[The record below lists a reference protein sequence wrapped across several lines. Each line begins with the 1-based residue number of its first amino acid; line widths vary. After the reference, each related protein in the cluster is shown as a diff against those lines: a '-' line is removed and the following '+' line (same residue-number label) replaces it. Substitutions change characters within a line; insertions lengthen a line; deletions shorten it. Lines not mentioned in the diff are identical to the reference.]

1 MFELIQKAAETA
13 GRASTTSAH
22 WRSVLAYSLTG
33 VFTVAV
39 NFLIVAGMLFLV
51 IKAINTLKR
60 KEEAKPKPDVPA
72 DVKLLT
78 EIRDLL
84 ATRK

>member
-1 MFELIQKAAETA
+1 MP
-13 GRASTTSAH
+13 RSRVPSSA
-22 WRSVLAYSLTG
+22 TG
-33 VFTVAV
+33 NSSPVAV
-39 NFLIVAGMLFLV
+39 DFLIVAAVLFLV

-60 KEEAKPKPDVPA
+60 KEEANPKPDVPA

>member
-1 MFELIQKAAETA
+1 
-13 GRASTTSAH
+13 
-22 WRSVLAYSLTG
+22 
-33 VFTVAV
+33 VAV
-39 NFLIVAGMLFLV
+39 NFLIVAAVLFLV

-60 KEEAKPKPDVPA
+60 KEAKPTPDVPA